1 MCVLVYYQ
9 FIHSDWNWVVG
20 FRRINKYINWIKE
33 HIFKNRCAEQK
44 CDKNQKQNNEHFC
57 NAQKQCK
64 YCSDAAKGQLIS
76 ECLFYVLNFPKNQ
89 QKI

>member
-44 CDKNQKQNNEHFC
+44 CDKNQKQNNELFLQC
-57 NAQKQCK
+57 TKQCSK
-64 YCSDAAKGQLIS
+64 PNNGLI
-76 ECLFYVLNFPKNQ
+76 YVDHWRILAFENEFH
-89 QKI
+89 